1 MVIAKQEW
9 FKSKKGDFWRLDIP
23 WQGYVYTLVIILIPI
38 IVSLILPNG
47 LISAVIIIAL
57 VLFLLIDFTHAFYKS
72 LDERDRAIYT
82 ISGNNSFW
90 GMIAAFFLSIP
101 ISIYNPNL
109 SDLSPL
115 IMILGGFLT
124 YYGTLAIHYKKDYQR
139 KNSK

>member
-23 WQGYVYTLVIILIPI
+23 WQGYVYGLIIISIPLIVP
-38 IVSLILPNG
+38 LILPNG
-47 LISAVIIIAL
+47 LISSVIIIGL
-57 VLFLLIDFTHAFYKS
+57 ILFLLIDLIPAFYKS
-72 LDERDRAIYT
+72 LDERDRTIYT

-109 SDLSPL
+109 NDLSPL
-115 IMILGGFLT
+115 IMILGGVLT
-124 YYGTLAIHYKKDYQR
+124 FFGTLAIQYKKGLPEE
-139 KNSK
+139 KF